1 MERVYLETAI
11 FCCQKMAWY
20 STCVYKLSFMLL
32 PILALALTGC
42 DVNPFEQKAGLKV
55 TANSEATV
63 FLNDTHVGKAPLEKE
78 DLNPG
83 EHTIRVSTDTQAVIR
98 KTRLSKGMWTLMNVE
113 FGAEETQT
121 ASELVSLEKGEGFIV
136 TSDPDGATVSIDG
149 NMRGITPLSLRNID
163 EGTHVLSLA
172 KEGYLERSVTNLKI
186 TAGRLVTI
194 AITLPK
200 AQGTS
205 VTNQATP
212 SALPPETPGTK
223 TVTILETGTGWLRV
237 RSSPS
242 LSGTEIAKIT
252 VGQSYPYTEENSG
265 WAHITLPDGRDGW
278 ILAQFTKKN

>member
-1 MERVYLETAI
+1 
-11 FCCQKMAWY
+11 MAWY

-55 TANSEATV
+55 TANSQATV
-63 FLNDTHVGKAPLEKE
+63 FLNDTHVGKIPLEKE
-78 DLNPG
+78 DLKPG

-163 EGTHVLSLA
+163 EGTHVLSVA

-200 AQGTS
+200 AQGAS
-205 VTNQATP
+205 VTSQATP
-212 SALPPETPGTK
+212 SALPPETLATK

-242 LSGTEIAKIT
+242 LSGTEIGKIN
-252 VGQSYPYTEENSG
+252 VGESYPYTEENSG
-265 WAHITLPDGRDGW
+265 WAHITLLDGRDGW